1 MTLNKNQQ
9 FLHSALLRRNGL
21 RTAIAL
27 GNPYE
32 SELKRVQAAVED
44 IESRMTEEDRADYY
58 AQINP
63 VLTPR
68 EQAALARKQAAQM
81 EENRDR
87 PSI

>member
-1 MTLNKNQQ
+1 MNLNQNQQ

-32 SELKRVQAAVED
+32 SELTRIQAAVED
-44 IESRMTEEDRADYY
+44 IESRMTDQEQAEYY
-58 AQINP
+58 AQLNP

-68 EQAALARKQAAQM
+68 EQAALARKLETQM
-81 EENRDR
+81 AENRDR